1 MYLEIIQLVF
11 ITIMLPLGLAILMAN
26 GVFKLIDFINP
37 ENRVVSEKQNLT
49 ENIEKEIFDSS
60 LKVSTNKIAN

>member
-1 MYLEIIQLVF
+1 MGFLLY
-11 ITIMLPLGLAILMAN
+11 
-26 GVFKLIDFINP
+26 IDFINP